1 MFNKLKRMYLAGRLN
16 EFMLG
21 NAVKKGWISEEQ
33 KLEIIQAKINAD
45 KNLSEDEVLDK
56 LTSEP

>member
-56 LTSEP
+56 LTSE

>member
-1 MFNKLKRMYLAGRLN
+1 MFNKLKRMYLTGRLN

-56 LTSEP
+56 LTSEQ